1 MTATSVFVLSLS
13 LSLPS
18 STAIMAVVDPT
29 IPDWIPTV
37 DMKCDGKQ
45 LTFSVPAALLPITR
59 QILYR
64 RYVGDI
70 GKRDGY
76 QVIWVDQTKANKDLQ
91 VSDSDLTDL
100 NNIPSTLRSDLF
112 KSRTQVSVG
121 SSLTYTAVDGRA
133 PPLLTHR

>member
-1 MTATSVFVLSLS
+1 
-13 LSLPS
+13 
-18 STAIMAVVDPT
+18 MAVVDST

-112 KSRTQVSVG
+112 KSRTPSECRDNEGGDDHRLLLHGEQ
-121 SSLTYTAVDGRA
+121 SLCKELSAWHG
-133 PPLLTHR
+133 

>member
-1 MTATSVFVLSLS
+1 
-13 LSLPS
+13 
-18 STAIMAVVDPT
+18 MAVVDPT

-45 LTFSVPAALLPITR
+45 LTFSVPAALLPIYAITR

-64 RYVGDI
+64 CYVGDL

-76 QVIWVDQTKANKDLQ
+76 YVIWVDQTKANKDLE

-100 NNIPSTLRSDLF
+100 KNIPSTLRSDLF
-112 KSRTQVSVG
+112 KSRTQVSRDNEG
-121 SSLTYTAVDGRA
+121 GDNHR
-133 PPLLTHR
+133 LLLHGNNPCARN